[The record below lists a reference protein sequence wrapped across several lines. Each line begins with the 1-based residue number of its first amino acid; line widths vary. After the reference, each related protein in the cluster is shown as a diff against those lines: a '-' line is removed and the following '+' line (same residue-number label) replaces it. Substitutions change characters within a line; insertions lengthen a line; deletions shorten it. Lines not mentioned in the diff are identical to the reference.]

1 MNDVVLVLLV
11 ITALFV
17 VFLVI
22 KSISKWK
29 FCALCASV
37 SVTWIGLLLMYWFGE
52 FNEPLIIAVLMGQ
65 TIVGL
70 YYYLEQR
77 TNEALHIFRLP
88 LLLTL
93 TLAALFAIGTPVALP
108 SSLSLLAILWIVLTI
123 LYLYRQNPKTKIVV
137 DRIIACCKDW

>member
-11 ITALFV
+11 ITGLFV
-17 VFLVI
+17 VFLI
-22 KSISKWK
+22 TKSFSKWE

-37 SVTWIGLLLMYWFGE
+37 SVTWLGLLLLHWLGE

-65 TIVGL
+65 SVVGL
-70 YYYLEQR
+70 YYFLEKR
-77 TNEALHIFRLP
+77 TSEALHVFRLP

-93 TLAALFAIGTPVALP
+93 TLVALFAIGTPVSLP
-108 SSLSLLAILWIVLTI
+108 SSLGLLAILWIALSL
-123 LYLYRQNPKTKIVV
+123 LYFYRRSPKTKIVV